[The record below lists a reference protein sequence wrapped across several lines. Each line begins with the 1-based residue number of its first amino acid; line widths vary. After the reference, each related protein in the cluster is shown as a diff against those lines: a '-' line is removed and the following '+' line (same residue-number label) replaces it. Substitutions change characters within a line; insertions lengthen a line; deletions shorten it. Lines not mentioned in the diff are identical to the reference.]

1 MEANF
6 RQALTRSFRELVEGL
21 DVTGILPF
29 MIQDHIFTVD
39 MKESVMA
46 NRTSSDMNREF
57 ITTLQKRGPSAET
70 SFVRALCA
78 TNQSHF
84 IDIINSNM
92 MNRKPMEV
100 PQHSAPAVE
109 YGATPYQLPLQTDK
123 TVCFEQVVAEVSAL
137 KPHREAGDRFGTR
150 YVTSTQLF
158 NGAAPKSAF
167 GAQEIPFLYTVKV
180 LGKSIEEVSEWPGAP
195 RKQTFIN
202 DMKTYERELEGVF
215 KLIEN
220 LENGGLH
227 MMITPTCVSLLQMLK
242 SRHYMS
248 DYHVVYDSGLV
259 EVKVD
264 GVRRSMMSPQQLNAL
279 AALIH
284 MMCFADNPMLLIKKA
299 DQSRVNCYL
308 LLNAETIV
316 GHYAR
321 STIIPRDNY
330 QIVCQ
335 GLGYDEAGKVVKP
348 AGTGMPLWKE

>member
-1 MEANF
+1 MAETF
-6 RQALTRSFRELVEGL
+6 KELLTRAWADMVQKLDTTFLLAHLISDGAITSELKETIDYEKTPHKKNDVLVSYLARCCPRKREEAFVKALHA
-21 DVTGILPF
+21 TG
-29 MIQDHIFTVD
+29 
-39 MKESVMA
+39 
-46 NRTSSDMNREF
+46 
-57 ITTLQKRGPSAET
+57 
-70 SFVRALCA
+70 
-78 TNQSHF
+78 QSHLVDR
-84 IDIINSNM
+84 IYGNSPL
-92 MNRKPMEV
+92 RPF
-100 PQHSAPAVE
+100 QHSAPAVE

-215 KLIEN
+215 KLIEK